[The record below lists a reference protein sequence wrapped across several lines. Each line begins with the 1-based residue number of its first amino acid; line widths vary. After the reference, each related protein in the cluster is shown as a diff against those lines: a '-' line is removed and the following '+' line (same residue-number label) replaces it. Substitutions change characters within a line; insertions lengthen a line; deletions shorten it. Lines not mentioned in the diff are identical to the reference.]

1 MWILRIVYSKTV
13 SGQSSHLI
21 PVSPVPRNVTPQ
33 IVVQHRYLM
42 TVATLVLRTLT
53 EIFKYSWLYIPPSLR
68 ASSSCEHLRSCA
80 AAKFDHILCI
90 HSIFSIYLCNRS
102 PQISCLAP
110 ILATI
115 PALVLRG
122 MSPRMVSINT
132 CASSLCGYPESY
144 LTANIFHSPCT
155 WSIQLPSLPSMNY
168 HLSQSLNWTN
178 FVHISEKRK
187 IWSWSIVICLKY
199 EIHFSQLKSELPTP
213 YYSHIFNDNQTVACN
228 HCNWLQQYVP
238 FPIKELRADI
248 IFVEHFTHSK
258 FWKISL
264 NKTCKLQHF
273 GNFFFFGILA
283 FGILAFVAFCIWH
296 PKPYQAND
304 QTKRFQLSDA

>member
-80 AAKFDHILCI
+80 AANFDHILCI

-144 LTANIFHSPCT
+144 LAGNILL
-155 WSIQLPSLPSMNY
+155 IVK
-168 HLSQSLNWTN
+168 N
-178 FVHISEKRK
+178 FG
-187 IWSWSIVICLKY
+187 
-199 EIHFSQLKSELPTP
+199 
-213 YYSHIFNDNQTVACN
+213 FN
-228 HCNWLQQYVP
+228 
-238 FPIKELRADI
+238 
-248 IFVEHFTHSK
+248 K
-258 FWKISL
+258 FKFYLW
-264 NKTCKLQHF
+264 
-273 GNFFFFGILA
+273 
-283 FGILAFVAFCIWH
+283 
-296 PKPYQAND
+296 
-304 QTKRFQLSDA
+304 